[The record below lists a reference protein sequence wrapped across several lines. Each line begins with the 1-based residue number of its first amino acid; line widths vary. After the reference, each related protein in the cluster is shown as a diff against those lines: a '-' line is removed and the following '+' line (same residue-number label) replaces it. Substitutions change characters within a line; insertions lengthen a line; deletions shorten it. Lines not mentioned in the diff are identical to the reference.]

1 MGYFDALTSSYFK
14 TAADGRKLFYPWG
27 VLGRGYAIATEQDQ
41 QRLRRQLKIYT
52 IVSFVLIV
60 GACVLQT
67 YLVAILIAVALIVFY
82 LFWVRRL
89 IAGLQPSGEGLSM
102 RESFTA
108 QALAHSGWGL
118 WAMEL
123 ASFAL
128 LLSAIAMLAFDLDSR
143 LVSVGAILFFG
154 LTTAAIS
161 WMLVLRRRA
170 MREGAIRRPNS

>member
-108 QALAHSGWGL
+108 QALAHSGSGL
-118 WAMEL
+118 WAMETGFIR
-123 ASFAL
+123 ASSFRDRHACLRPGQPAGLGRRHLVFWADDRRHL
-128 LLSAIAMLAFDLDSR
+128 LDA
-143 LVSVGAILFFG
+143 G
-154 LTTAAIS
+154 LTAACN
-161 WMLVLRRRA
+161 A
-170 MREGAIRRPNS
+170 